1 MLKNHFEPKP
11 LEIVERFNF
20 NRKQQGPEE
29 TVAQYVAE
37 LHRLS
42 TYCNYGAFL
51 NAALHDRFV
60 CGLKSE
66 ATQKKQLTESD
77 LTFTRAVEI
86 ALSME
91 AATTNTKQMHSSS
104 TPSASVQKP
113 AEVCK
118 VKSSS
123 QKKEA
128 SFRCC
133 RCGNPDH
140 RPSHCPFKQ
149 AKCHNCGGIGHIRPV
164 CKKPKN
170 PPQR

>member
-1 MLKNHFEPKP
+1 M
-11 LEIVERFNF
+11 ERS
-20 NRKQQGPEE
+20 
-29 TVAQYVAE
+29 
-37 LHRLS
+37 LI
-42 TYCNYGAFL
+42 
-51 NAALHDRFV
+51 NAALRDSFV

-66 ATQKKQLTESD
+66 ATQKKLLTESD

-128 SFRCC
+128 SFRCY

-140 RPSHCPFKQ
+140 RPSHCPSSKQ
-149 AKCHNCGGIGHIRPV
+149 NVTTAVALDTSDLSARNPRIHLKGKPGNLRGGV
-164 CKKPKN
+164 MWT
-170 PPQR
+170 